1 MFWPEMATAT
11 VDNPVG
17 VGPEIRAPV
26 FESNVEPW
34 HGQAKVGATVQPWC
48 GQIAL
53 KPATALSLVRLMMIS
68 LPSAPLAATADP
80 TGISDSLASTFW
92 AAAPDELD
100 ADVLVAPAVGTA
112 EDAPPAVVD
121 AAETWAW
128 FGEGAWL
135 QAAKVRVVAPAA
147 PTASTVLRLTP
158 SD

>member
-1 MFWPEMATAT
+1 MATAT
-11 VDNPVG
+11 VDSPVG
-17 VGPEIRAPV
+17 VGPDTRAPV

-53 KPATALSLVRLMMIS
+53 NPATAVSLVRLIMIS

-80 TGISDSLASTFW
+80 TGMSDSLASTFW
-92 AAAPDELD
+92 AAAPELD
-100 ADVLVAPAVGTA
+100 ADELVAPAVGAA
-112 EDAPPAVVD
+112 EDAPPAVADVAGD
-121 AAETWAW
+121 WAW
-128 FGEGAWL
+128 LGEGAWL